1 MVTKLVGS
9 GDMEGRIDGWM
20 DELNGGKK
28 DGRVVGWMGEGRTGN
43 MGGCMD
49 GRKRKEDGWIE

>member
-1 MVTKLVGS
+1 
-9 GDMEGRIDGWM
+9 MEGRIDGWM
-20 DELNGGKK
+20 DELNGRKK